1 MRAHNL
7 VNFNLLTINTGCT
20 SRDEADIKSCELGV
34 LFDQLQRV
42 VGKGILSS
50 FQPTLGSLLNPMN
63 ILRASVQDVVGTCIE
78 SI

>member
-34 LFDQLQRV
+34 SFDQLRV
-42 VGKGILSS
+42 VGKGTSSS
-50 FQPTLGSLLNPMN
+50 FQPTLGSLLDPMN
-63 ILRASVQDVVGTCIE
+63 ILRASVQDVVATCVE